1 MTQFSVSGTATRLVR
16 ETIAFS
22 ADVQAAS
29 FSGVE
34 AAVRNALANGDFE
47 VEDTET
53 TETVGATA
61 LTELGNVEN
70 CGEVYVAPPAP
81 VYTRTPTPAPVATG
95 YSAAGR
101 QVTQGGGFAVAN
113 VEARPNGY
121 VPVRV
126 AHRAAR

>member
-1 MTQFSVSGTATRLVR
+1 MTSFSVSGTATRLVR
-16 ETIAFS
+16 ETIAFT

-34 AAVRNALANGDFE
+34 AAVRTALTNGDYE
-47 VEDTET
+47 VDDTEN
-53 TETVGATA
+53 TETVGSTT

-81 VYTRTPTPAPVATG
+81 VYTRTPTPAPAATG
-95 YSAAGR
+95 YAAAGR
-101 QVTQGGGFAVAN
+101 GQGGFAVAN
-113 VEARPNGY
+113 VETRPNGY

>member
-1 MTQFSVSGTATRLVR
+1 MTQFSVTGTATRLVR

-34 AAVRNALANGDFE
+34 AAVRAALTNGDYE

-53 TETVGATA
+53 TETVGTTT
-61 LTELGNVEN
+61 LTELSNVEN

-81 VYTRTPTPAPVATG
+81 VYTRTPTPAPAATG
-95 YSAAGR
+95 YAAAGR
-101 QVTQGGGFAVAN
+101 GQGGFAVAN

>member
-1 MTQFSVSGTATRLVR
+1 MTSFSVSGTATRLVR
-16 ETIAFS
+16 ETIAFT

-34 AAVRNALANGDFE
+34 AAVRTALTNGDFE
-47 VEDTET
+47 VDDVENA
-53 TETVGATA
+53 ETVGITS

-81 VYTRTPTPAPVATG
+81 VYTRTPTPAPAATG
-95 YSAAGR
+95 YAAAGR
-101 QVTQGGGFAVAN
+101 QVAQGNGFAVAN